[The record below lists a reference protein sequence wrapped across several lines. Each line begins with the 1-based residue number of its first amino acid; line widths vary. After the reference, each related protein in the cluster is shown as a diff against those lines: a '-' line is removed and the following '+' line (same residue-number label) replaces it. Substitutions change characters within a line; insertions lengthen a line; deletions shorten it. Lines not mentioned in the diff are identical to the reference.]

1 MDSVRERVAGIV
13 AAIEPLDEL
22 EREHRDS
29 TIEWIRSGA
38 PIFRTMKP
46 DVPPKHLVSYFALVD
61 EQRGKLLLV
70 DHKLAG
76 LWLPSGGH
84 VEPDEDPAATV
95 VRELSE
101 ELASRRTSC
110 TPGPLFITVTRTVGE
125 DGGHTD
131 VSLWYL
137 LRGDSSRAIEF
148 DRGEFHGV
156 RWFGFDE
163 IPFERSDACIQP
175 LASSDG
181 CESVW
186 VARATADPR
195 SLRSGSSCKKTMVAH
210 RATSHAPRAGR
221 SKSTHRIALAART
234 LVTPHNGRDYLPR
247 RRSRMIPAAE
257 RTER

>member
-1 MDSVRERVAGIV
+1 MKRTIADKITAIV
-13 AAIEPLDEL
+13 AAIEPADDL

-38 PIFRTMKP
+38 PIFRTKKP

-61 EQRGKLLLV
+61 DKRGKLLLV

-84 VEPDEDPAATV
+84 VEPGEDPRAAV
-95 VRELSE
+95 VRELAE
-101 ELASRRTSC
+101 ELGLAAEFMQ
-110 TPGPLFITVTRTVGE
+110 PGPLFVTVTRTAGE

-137 LRGDSSRAIEF
+137 LRGDSSHAIDF

-163 IPFERSDACIQP
+163 IPFERSDP
-175 LASSDG
+175 HMG
-181 CESVW
+181 RFVGKM
-186 VARATADPR
+186 RA
-195 SLRSGSSCKKTMVAH
+195 M
-210 RATSHAPRAGR
+210 
-221 SKSTHRIALAART
+221 
-234 LVTPHNGRDYLPR
+234 LP
-247 RRSRMIPAAE
+247 A
-257 RTER
+257 

>member
-1 MDSVRERVAGIV
+1 VFVSEQAEVNNLMRARIAEIV

-38 PIFRTMKP
+38 PIFRTGKP
-46 DVPPKHLVSYFALVD
+46 DIPPKHLVSYFALVD
-61 EQRGKLLLV
+61 QRRGQVLLV

-84 VEPDEDPAATV
+84 VESGEDPHATV
-95 VRELSE
+95 IREIAE
-101 ELASRRTSC
+101 ELKLAADFMQ
-110 TPGPLFITVTRTVGE
+110 PDPLFITVTRTLGHG
-125 DGGHTD
+125 DHTD

-163 IPFERSDACIQP
+163 IPFERSDPHMRRFIAK
-175 LASSDG
+175 L
-181 CESVW
+181 
-186 VARATADPR
+186 RA
-195 SLRSGSSCKKTMVAH
+195 LL
-210 RATSHAPRAGR
+210 
-221 SKSTHRIALAART
+221 ST
-234 LVTPHNGRDYLPR
+234 
-247 RRSRMIPAAE
+247 
-257 RTER
+257 

>member
-1 MDSVRERVAGIV
+1 MRDRIAEIV
-13 AAIEPLDEL
+13 AAIEPVDDL

-29 TIEWIRSGA
+29 TLAWIRSGA
-38 PIFRTMKP
+38 PIFRTRKP

-61 EQRGKLLLV
+61 DQREKLLLV

-84 VEPDEDPAATV
+84 VEPGEDPRATV

-101 ELASRRTSC
+101 ELCLAADFMQ
-110 TPGPLFITVTRTVGE
+110 PDPLFITVTRVGG

-156 RWFGFDE
+156 RWFGFEE
-163 IPFERSDACIQP
+163 ISFERSDP
-175 LASSDG
+175 HMRRF
-181 CESVW
+181 VKK
-186 VARATADPR
+186 
-195 SLRSGSSCKKTMVAH
+195 LRL
-210 RATSHAPRAGR
+210 
-221 SKSTHRIALAART
+221 LAAEA
-234 LVTPHNGRDYLPR
+234 VPR
-247 RRSRMIPAAE
+247 LS
-257 RTER
+257 

>member
-1 MDSVRERVAGIV
+1 MVVSEWAEVMNQIRDRIAEIV

-22 EREHRDS
+22 ERKHRDS

-61 EQRGKLLLV
+61 AASGKLLLV
-70 DHKLAG
+70 DHKLAS

-84 VEPDEDPAATV
+84 VEPDEDPRATV

-101 ELASRRTSC
+101 ELGLAADFMQ
-110 TPGPLFITVTRTVGE
+110 PDPLFITVTRVGG

-137 LRGDSSRAIEF
+137 LRGDSSHAIEF

-163 IPFERSDACIQP
+163 IPFEMSDP
-175 LASSDG
+175 HLRRFV
-181 CESVW
+181 EKL
-186 VARATADPR
+186 RAF
-195 SLRSGSSCKKTMVAH
+195 
-210 RATSHAPRAGR
+210 AP
-221 SKSTHRIALAART
+221 
-234 LVTPHNGRDYLPR
+234 
-247 RRSRMIPAAE
+247 
-257 RTER
+257 

>member
-1 MDSVRERVAGIV
+1 MRDTIAKIV

-38 PIFRTMKP
+38 PIFRTKKP

-61 EQRGKLLLV
+61 EQRGKVLLV

-84 VEPDEDPAATV
+84 VEVDEDPRATV
-95 VRELSE
+95 IREIAE
-101 ELASRRTSC
+101 ELKLAAEFIQ
-110 TPGPLFITVTRTVGE
+110 PNPLFITVTRTLGPG
-125 DGGHTD
+125 DHTD

-156 RWFGFDE
+156 RWFAFEE
-163 IPFERSDACIQP
+163 IPFERSDP
-175 LASSDG
+175 HMRRF
-181 CESVW
+181 VTK
-186 VARATADPR
+186 VRALP
-195 SLRSGSSCKKTMVAH
+195 
-210 RATSHAPRAGR
+210 
-221 SKSTHRIALAART
+221 ST
-234 LVTPHNGRDYLPR
+234 
-247 RRSRMIPAAE
+247 
-257 RTER
+257 